1 MDMATLKSLLPVLI
15 LAVTGLVTLVKIKAK
30 SDQTAHDLYSF
41 IKSVTRDLDRLE
53 SDSHHTTRIRAQ
65 SDVHD
70 KNISVLWQ
78 TQNDTTKL
86 INETSKVL
94 SDKLERHRD
103 RADQA
108 QTDMMGR
115 VMALREKING
125 YPK

>member
-1 MDMATLKSLLPVLI
+1 M
-15 LAVTGLVTLVKIKAK
+15 KAK

-108 QTDMMGR
+108 QTDMMSR

>member
-1 MDMATLKSLLPVLI
+1 MDIDSLKSLLPVLV
-15 LAVTGLVTLVKIKAK
+15 LAVTGLITLVKIKAK
-30 SDQTAHDLYSF
+30 ADTTANDLYSF
-41 IKSVTRDLDRLE
+41 IKSASKDIDRLE

-65 SDVHD
+65 SDVHE
-70 KNISVLWQ
+70 KNITVLW
-78 TQNDTTKL
+78 TAQNDMSKL
-86 INETSKVL
+86 ISDTDKVL